1 MVTDRD
7 SNSNSFMLTVYFKV
21 IEITYQDVQKYLGSS
36 KTIDSGTLKLVDNEG
51 SQGDCPDCPLVSS
64 KKTRYAIE
72 IYQLKLAS

>member
-51 SQGDCPDCPLVSS
+51 SKGDVPL
-64 KKTRYAIE
+64 
-72 IYQLKLAS
+72 

>member
-51 SQGDCPDCPLVSS
+51 SQGDDPL
-64 KKTRYAIE
+64 
-72 IYQLKLAS
+72 